1 MSERVTAALDQQA
14 GGARKA
20 TGAAVTVMATI
31 MLALGNVTIPTVY
44 AHGAT
49 PTATILVRYLVL
61 IAGLLVLL
69 PLLGQ
74 PLRLERRFW
83 GHAMAAGCLSS
94 IGSLS
99 LITAFGLIPVSLAL
113 LILYLYPILTAILQ
127 SLIERR
133 PVSPAQFACLIAA
146 FSGLAISLGAGGAGF
161 AHGMNPL
168 GVLSVVVAAFGF
180 AGFFVWSRYG
190 LAGVA
195 PGSTTLFTSLSG
207 FGFAASVGLGLH
219 LTGVASLA
227 VPGLGDGTGWLA
239 MLAVSICFSV
249 AYFGMS
255 WGVQLIGATPATLL
269 MNLETVFTLCLAALV
284 LRESIDAQR
293 LIGAAVV
300 LSSVLAS
307 QVLAARSAAPA

>member
-1 MSERVTAALDQQA
+1 MSEGVTAALARQA

-20 TGAAVTVMATI
+20 TGATVTVLATI
-31 MLALGNVTIPTVY
+31 ALAVGNVTIPTVY

-49 PTATILVRYLVL
+49 PTATMLIRYLVL
-61 IAGLLVLL
+61 IAGLLALL

-74 PLRLERRFW
+74 RLRLERRFW

-94 IGSLS
+94 IGSLG

-146 FSGLAISLGAGGAGF
+146 FSGLAISLGVGGAGF
-161 AHGMNPL
+161 AHGVNPL
-168 GVLSVVVAAFGF
+168 GILSVVVAAFGF

-195 PGSTTLFTSLSG
+195 PGSATLFTSLSG
-207 FGFAASVGLGLH
+207 FGLATGVGLTLH
-219 LTGVASLA
+219 LAGLASLS
-227 VPGLGDGTGWLA
+227 VPGLADGDGWLA
-239 MLAVSICFSV
+239 ILAVSVCFSV
-249 AYFGMS
+249 AYFCMS

-284 LRESIDAQR
+284 LHETLDTHR
-293 LIGAAVV
+293 LAGAA
-300 LSSVLAS
+300 LVLAS
-307 QVLAARSAAPA
+307 VVASQILAKRT

>member
-1 MSERVTAALDQQA
+1 MTEAMERPA
-14 GGARKA
+14 GGALKA
-20 TGAAVTVMATI
+20 TGAGVTVVATI
-31 MLALGNVTIPTVY
+31 ALALGNVTIPTVY

-94 IGSLS
+94 IGSLG

-146 FSGLAISLGAGGAGF
+146 FAGLAISLGVGGEGL
-161 AHGMNPL
+161 AHGVNPL
-168 GVLSVVVAAFGF
+168 GIVSVLVAACGF

-190 LAGVA
+190 LTGVA
-195 PGSTTLFTSLSG
+195 PGSATLFTSLSG
-207 FGFAASVGLGLH
+207 FGLAGVAGLALH
-219 LTGVASLA
+219 VAGVASLS
-227 VPGLGDGTGWLA
+227 VPALSDGTGWLA
-239 MLAVSICFSV
+239 MLAVSLCFSV
-249 AYFGMS
+249 AYFCMS
-255 WGVQLIGATPATLL
+255 WGVQLIGAAPATLL
-269 MNLETVFTLCLAALV
+269 MNLEAVFTLSLAGFV
-284 LRESIDAQR
+284 LHETLDAHR
-293 LIGAAVV
+293 LIGAA
-300 LSSVLAS
+300 LVLAS
-307 QVLAARSAAPA
+307 VVASQILASRA